1 MSDTP
6 GKQTPACKTEKRS
19 TPNQPGTGDQV
30 QKHNPRKNTTMSDW
44 ETIEAP
50 VGSFIGWGGTK
61 GQHVTGK
68 VLDFTMDGGTDF
80 GGNRC
85 PQISIE
91 LTEAAASFNKAGERR
106 DIPAGETVN
115 ITAGQ
120 VKLKTVLSQT
130 NPSRGDE
137 IRIELKDV
145 IRTNTGNTLK
155 DFLVQIR
162 RGNGAPAA
170 KPVQDSFEAPF

>member
-1 MSDTP
+1 
-6 GKQTPACKTEKRS
+6 
-19 TPNQPGTGDQV
+19 
-30 QKHNPRKNTTMSDW
+30 MSDW

-68 VLDFTMDGGTDF
+68 VLDFTLDGGTDF

-85 PQISIE
+85 PQISIQ
-91 LTEAAASFNKAGERR
+91 LTEDAASFNKAGERR

-130 NPSRGDE
+130 NPSKGDQ

-155 DFLVQIR
+155 DFLVQIKR
-162 RGNGAPAA
+162 NGATAAAAPA
-170 KPVQDSFEAPF
+170 DTFDAPPF

>member
-1 MSDTP
+1 MS
-6 GKQTPACKTEKRS
+6 E
-19 TPNQPGTGDQV
+19 
-30 QKHNPRKNTTMSDW
+30 W

-50 VGSFIGWGGTK
+50 AGSFIGWGSSK

-91 LTEAAASFNKAGERR
+91 LTEPAASFNKAGDRR
-106 DIPAGETVN
+106 DVPAGETVN

-130 NPSRGDE
+130 NPSRGDK

-145 IRTNTGNTLK
+145 IKTNTGNTLK
-155 DFLVQIR
+155 DFVVQIKR
-162 RGNGAPAA
+162 NGATAPAA
-170 KPVQDSFEAPF
+170 APADDFDKPPF

>member
-1 MSDTP
+1 MS
-6 GKQTPACKTEKRS
+6 E
-19 TPNQPGTGDQV
+19 
-30 QKHNPRKNTTMSDW
+30 W

-50 VGSFIGWGGTK
+50 AGSFIGWGATK

-68 VLDFTMDGGTDF
+68 VLDFTLDGGTDF

-91 LTEAAASFNKAGERR
+91 LTEPAASFNKAGDRR

-145 IRTNTGNTLK
+145 VRTNNGNTLK
-155 DFLVQIR
+155 DFLVQIKR
-162 RGNGAPAA
+162 NGTTAPAA
-170 KPVQDSFEAPF
+170 SFDGGDDTPPF

>member
-1 MSDTP
+1 MSEWD
-6 GKQTPACKTEKRS
+6 
-19 TPNQPGTGDQV
+19 
-30 QKHNPRKNTTMSDW
+30 

-50 VGSFIGWGGTK
+50 AGSFIGWGNSK

-68 VLDFTMDGGTDF
+68 VLDFTLDGGTDF

-85 PQISIE
+85 PQISIQ
-91 LTEAAASFNKAGERR
+91 LTEDAASFNKAGERR

-120 VKLKTVLSQT
+120 VKIKSALSML
-130 NPSRGDE
+130 NPAPAKGDK

-155 DFLVQIR
+155 DFLVQIKR
-162 RGNGAPAA
+162 NGATAAPAA
-170 KPVQDSFEAPF
+170 PADDFDKPPF

>member
-1 MSDTP
+1 
-6 GKQTPACKTEKRS
+6 
-19 TPNQPGTGDQV
+19 
-30 QKHNPRKNTTMSDW
+30 MSDW

-68 VLDFTMDGGTDF
+68 VLDFTLDGGTDF

-85 PQISIE
+85 PQISIQ

-130 NPSRGDE
+130 NPSKGDQ

-155 DFLVQIR
+155 DFLVQIKR
-162 RGNGAPAA
+162 NGATAAAAPADDFD
-170 KPVQDSFEAPF
+170 KPPF

>member
-1 MSDTP
+1 
-6 GKQTPACKTEKRS
+6 
-19 TPNQPGTGDQV
+19 
-30 QKHNPRKNTTMSDW
+30 MSDW

-50 VGSFIGWGGTK
+50 VGSFIGWGATK

-130 NPSRGDE
+130 NPSKGDQ

-155 DFLVQIR
+155 DFLVQIKR
-162 RGNGAPAA
+162 NGATAPAA
-170 KPVQDSFEAPF
+170 PADDFDKPPF

>member
-1 MSDTP
+1 
-6 GKQTPACKTEKRS
+6 
-19 TPNQPGTGDQV
+19 
-30 QKHNPRKNTTMSDW
+30 MSDW

-50 VGSFIGWGGTK
+50 VGSFIGWGATK
-61 GQHVTGK
+61 GQHVTGT

-91 LTEAAASFNKAGERR
+91 LTEPAASFNKAGERR
-106 DIPAGETVN
+106 DIPAGEPVN

-130 NPSRGDE
+130 NPSRGDQ

-155 DFLVQIR
+155 DFLVQIKR
-162 RGNGAPAA
+162 NGATAPAA
-170 KPVQDSFEAPF
+170 SFDGGDDSPPF